1 MKKTVEAL
9 PASEILFEI
18 GKLIGSAESMEH
30 RSMAQG
36 LKLVAAYIER
46 AEEEHLRV
54 KKRLHDAFV
63 VVFVEE
69 DDDSEHEQLINMWQD
84 WENEDEAAG
93 RPMMELTMPAKPV
106 HLLMGDGPTES
117 DTVGDEYAACGFDDG
132 ESNNEFSKH
141 HEQVTCADCLKY
153 IEEQKSKGLNHVA

>member
-1 MKKTVEAL
+1 MKNKLNIVTA
-9 PASEILFEI
+9 AAAQFELNKAI
-18 GKLIGSAESMEH
+18 SSARSMEH
-30 RSMAQG
+30 RSTVEA
-36 LKLVAAYIER
+36 LELVAAYIAQ
-46 AEEEHLRV
+46 AEEEHTRLH
-54 KKRLHDAFV
+54 KRLHDTYV

-69 DDDSEHEQLINMWQD
+69 DDDSEHEALVNMWSE
-84 WENEDEAAG
+84 WENEDAAAG
-93 RPMMELTMPAKPV
+93 RQMMELTMPAKPV

-153 IEEQKSKGLNHVA
+153 IEEQKSKGLNDVA